1 MKLNSTV
8 RTTLIATSLALISGS
23 VFAAPVTIPV
33 AVTFDGVVRDDTCAT
48 TVVGTGGTVDLGIIS
63 NGSFSGAGSTGPEKN
78 FNIQLS
84 GCGAGLA
91 STLDVWFGG
100 ANDDTA
106 TSSLKNMTGSANIG
120 VQVLPVG
127 GTALAPNNAASTA
140 SFTGLVAG
148 APNTLTLTART
159 VQVGATTPTAGNLS
173 VPGTLNIV
181 YP

>member
-1 MKLNSTV
+1 MEIKNTI
-8 RTTLIATSLALISGS
+8 RTTLIAASLAIVSGG
-23 VFAAPVTIPV
+23 VIAAPVTIPV

-48 TVVGTGGTVDLGIIS
+48 TVVGTGGVVDLGVIS

-84 GCGAGLA
+84 GCGAGLSSA
-91 STLDVWFGG
+91 INVWFGG
-100 ANDDTA
+100 ANDDAA
-106 TSSLKNMTGSANIG
+106 TSSLKNMTGAANIG

-127 GTALAPNNAASTA
+127 GAALAPNNVASTA

-159 VQVGATTPTAGNLS
+159 VQVGATAPTAGNLS